1 MSALQGQRVELDGK
15 LNDQLNTI
23 ANQVKDQG
31 QVTDEANALK
41 AQFESQ
47 IAELDNQIKEFE
59 NQSKEINSQLTT
71 ITTELSVLE
80 TENPEIANQIASL
93 NQDLESFKELKADLA
108 MATAKKLGINVDEQS
123 LKSVKLIDGKVVVA
137 LEGTN
142 LVSMVDKEMLI
153 DDASKFI
160 DETTELV
167 VSTQVYSAKALN
179 RELITP
185 EFVEAAKSLSVSKK
199 VEVLAQS
206 SALEAAG
213 ASTEQSAQ
221 VASAKAAREAARK
234 DWDAALASGDKAAAD
249 AAEAAFMA
257 ARDAESIVDMAAA
270 DAVARASVAAVEAKA
285 AAAQATA
292 AAAEVAQDA
301 AAAAQVAAAE
311 VSQTVEDATRA
322 AQEATLAA
330 LQEIEAQPGGSTW
343 DAFAAQ
349 AAIEQVKAEME
360 GRDFNWKGQTSYED
374 AINEINRMESTGKS
388 AVECISQ
395 EGC

>member
-1 MSALQGQRVELDGK
+1 
-15 LNDQLNTI
+15 
-23 ANQVKDQG
+23 
-31 QVTDEANALK
+31 
-41 AQFESQ
+41 
-47 IAELDNQIKEFE
+47 
-59 NQSKEINSQLTT
+59 
-71 ITTELSVLE
+71 
-80 TENPEIANQIASL
+80 
-93 NQDLESFKELKADLA
+93 
-108 MATAKKLGINVDEQS
+108 
-123 LKSVKLIDGKVVVA
+123 
-137 LEGTN
+137 
-142 LVSMVDKEMLI
+142 
-153 DDASKFI
+153 
-160 DETTELV
+160 
-167 VSTQVYSAKALN
+167 
-179 RELITP
+179 
-185 EFVEAAKSLSVSKK
+185 
-199 VEVLAQS
+199 
-206 SALEAAG
+206 
-213 ASTEQSAQ
+213 
-221 VASAKAAREAARK
+221 
-234 DWDAALASGDKAAAD
+234 
-249 AAEAAFMA
+249 MA